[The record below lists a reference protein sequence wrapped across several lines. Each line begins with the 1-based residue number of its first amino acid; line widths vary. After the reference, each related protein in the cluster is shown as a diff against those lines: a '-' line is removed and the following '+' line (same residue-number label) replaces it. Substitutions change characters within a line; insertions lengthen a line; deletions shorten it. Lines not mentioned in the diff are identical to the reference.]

1 MTDLGRKFWLTVLV
15 IAIFG
20 GLTFVDKMSVDA
32 YKDFV
37 LWAMGLYFTG
47 NVATKFAPVIGM
59 KKHV

>member
-20 GLTFVDKMSVDA
+20 GLTFVDKMTIDA
-32 YKDFV
+32 YKDFT

-47 NVATKFAPVIGM
+47 NVATKFAPSM
-59 KKHV
+59 RPKKQV